1 MGKLKY
7 ENIISLYKERKSGI
21 SIPSLCSKYKI
32 CDTGVYYLTRLI
44 DKHGFNGENKR
55 DILKKIKKDM
65 VIVESL

>member
-7 ENIISLYKERKSGI
+7 EDIISLYKERKSGI

-55 DILKKIKKDM
+55 DI
-65 VIVESL
+65 